1 MNVRRSAQ
9 AIALALAAGFSAIAP
24 CLADEETSPPQHD
37 YYGNV
42 RGVRGPYVYVQLR
55 TKRMLVVDDREAAA
69 AHRVLPLTPGRPV
82 HVRGNPGPNGVVRAF
97 AIVKSHSDA
106 RFWPPDK

>member
-9 AIALALAAGFSAIAP
+9 AIALALAAGCAAVAP
-24 CLADEETSPPQHD
+24 SLADEDASPPQHD
-37 YYGNV
+37 YYGIV

-69 AHRVLPLTPGRPV
+69 AHRVLALTPGRPV
-82 HVRGNPGPNGVVRAF
+82 HVRGNPGPNGVVHAF
-97 AIVKSHSDA
+97 AIIKSHSDA
-106 RFWPPDK
+106 KFWPADK